1 MFLLQVVEPTL
12 KVIRLQCSICS
23 YLITNSN
30 LRVHTECKMVQQ
42 IKPEAIPQSWTL
54 IQVWTCI
61 TEFEQVIA
69 SIFYPSVSFPEDF
82 LSLHKP
88 LSCTNHVMM
97 LQYKLLII
105 KKNYRKQ
112 NLLFMAFC
120 ICTLIRSC
128 ISQVIDVKKH

>member
-12 KVIRLQCSICS
+12 KVIDCSICS

-30 LRVHTECKMVQQ
+30 LRVHTECKMMHQ
-42 IKPEAIPQSWTL
+42 IKPEALPLSWTL

-61 TEFEQVIA
+61 TEFEVIA

-97 LQYKLLII
+97 LHYKLLII
-105 KKNYRKQ
+105 KKIIESK
-112 NLLFMAFC
+112 
-120 ICTLIRSC
+120 ICYSWH
-128 ISQVIDVKKH
+128 SASVP